1 MTWRCA
7 DFKIPLGTTLWSPL
21 TDWKPI
27 RDEIVKSALEI
38 IMDTRNHPVLLI
50 DPYVFPSRI
59 QWCEADGRL
68 GIHQTGCVVG
78 ALRVL
83 QDWNF
88 ASILVEVCAS
98 Y

>member
-1 MTWRCA
+1 L
-7 DFKIPLGTTLWSPL
+7 I
-21 TDWKPI
+21 DWKPI

-50 DPYVFPSRI
+50 DPYALFI
-59 QWCEADGRL
+59 QVQCNKADGRL

-88 ASILVEVCAS
+88 ASILIEVYAP
-98 Y
+98 YDQGMG

>member
-1 MTWRCA
+1 
-7 DFKIPLGTTLWSPL
+7 
-21 TDWKPI
+21 
-27 RDEIVKSALEI
+27 
-38 IMDTRNHPVLLI
+38 MDTRNHPVLLI
-50 DPYVFPSRI
+50 DPFVFLFRI

-88 ASILVEVCAS
+88 ASILVEVCPMVEEGADG
-98 Y
+98 